1 MSVMAVC
8 RERGSKMQDSQTQRQ
23 KVELKQLYFCAQTE
37 LGIQKKLANRTNGGG
52 MKVRCRH

>member
-37 LGIQKKLANRTNGGG
+37 LGIQKN
-52 MKVRCRH
+52 